1 MKELYVVTHTES
13 QHHVDKRVGG
23 WYDSELTE
31 KGRKDA
37 DELGQR
43 LQLLDAHKADIYS
56 SDLKRAAQTADRIA
70 AAINS
75 TVELTS
81 QLREMSY
88 GVAEGRPQQWL
99 DERIVP
105 VAGDNRLDH
114 TVIDGGET
122 KREFVSRIYDFLDG
136 LTLGDKTIISTHAY
150 AATFVIAWWIKMPLE
165 SVGYVNFNVQSGKIC
180 KLVEDDVFKNRT
192 VAGLN
197 L

>member
-43 LQLLDAHKADIYS
+43 LQIMDAHKADIYS

-70 AAINS
+70 AAIDS
-75 TVELTS
+75 TVVLTP

-114 TVIDGGET
+114 AVIEGGET
-122 KREFVSRIYDFLDG
+122 KRDFVSRIYDFLDG

-150 AATFVIAWWIKMPLE
+150 AATFVIAWWIKMPPE

-180 KLVEDDVFKNRT
+180 KLVEDDLFKNRT
-192 VAGLN
+192 LANLN

>member
-31 KGRKDA
+31 KGCKDA
-37 DELGQR
+37 GELGQR
-43 LQLLDAHKADIYS
+43 LQILDAHKADIYS

-88 GVAEGRPQQWL
+88 GVAEGRLQQWL

-114 TVIDGGET
+114 AVIEGGET
-122 KREFVSRIYDFLDG
+122 KRDFVSRIYDFLDG

>member
-75 TVELTS
+75 IVELTP

-105 VAGDNRLDH
+105 LARDNRLDH
-114 TVIDGGET
+114 AVIDGGET

-197 L
+197 M